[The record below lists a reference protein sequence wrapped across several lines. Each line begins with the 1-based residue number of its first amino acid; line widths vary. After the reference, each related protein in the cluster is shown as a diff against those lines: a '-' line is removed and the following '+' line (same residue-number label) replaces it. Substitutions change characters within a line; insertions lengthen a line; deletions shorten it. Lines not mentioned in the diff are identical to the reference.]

1 MTRLARMVAVVTGA
15 SRGIGAATA
24 ELLASEGAQVIR
36 VARSLAAGSHGSFH
50 DVPCDLTDPAQVN
63 RLGVRIVTQHGAPDI
78 VVSNA
83 GSFLL
88 RPLEKTDPAEFQQQL
103 AVNLAAPFNV
113 ARAFLPAMRNAG
125 KGSFINMGSIA
136 DHVGFP
142 ENAAY
147 AREQVRPPRSARDAG
162 GGVSR
167 LGRSAHPGVTR
178 TDRHRHVGRGGPGTT
193 SGAHTALSHAAPERC
208 RRGSGLRRHSSGA
221 RARRLASPRTRIK
234 APQMT
239 QMHADHSR
247 RASTRELF
255 VEGVY

>member
-1 MTRLARMVAVVTGA
+1 VTRLARLVAVVTGA

-36 VARSLAAGSHGSFH
+36 VARSLSAGSHGSFH

-88 RPLEKTDPAEFQQQL
+88 RPLEETDPAEFQQQL
-103 AVNLAAPFNV
+103 AVNLAAPFHV

-125 KGSFINMGSIA
+125 KGSFISMGSIA

-147 AREQVRPPRSARDAG
+147 AASKFG
-162 GGVSR
+162 
-167 LGRSAHPGVTR
+167 L
-178 TDRHRHVGRGGPGTT
+178 RGLHETLV
-193 SGAHTALSHAAPERC
+193 AEY
-208 RRGSGLRRHSSGA
+208 RGSGVRLTLVSPGPTDTDMWDRVDLEQRPELTPRSGMLRPNDVA
-221 RARRLASPRTRIK
+221 EAI
-234 APQMT
+234 
-239 QMHADHSR
+239 
-247 RASTRELF
+247 LF
-255 VEGVY
+255 VATRPPHVLIDWLRLGPA